1 MVEVDENT
9 CSTQSIFRWILTLFY
24 FLIFMTAFL
33 FNTGGNFIK
42 KSCRG
47 EALTTI
53 KTLFGLLLIL
63 LLMLL
68 LLLWLLLLLGTY
80 FKLTLSI
87 KVTFT
92 WHDSLLRRDTLSY

>member
-1 MVEVDENT
+1 MF
-9 CSTQSIFRWILTLFY
+9 CSVYIYLSLDFDTLFLSY
-24 FLIFMTAFL
+24 IYDRNF
-33 FNTGGNFIK
+33 FNTGANFIK

-47 EALTTI
+47 EVLTTF
-53 KTLFGLLLIL
+53 KASFGLLLML

-68 LLLWLLLLLGTY
+68 LLLWLLLLLRTY

-92 WHDSLLRRDTLSY
+92 WHDSVLRRDTQTN